1 MVAELR
7 GSVPGYS
14 SLLAK
19 THIRE
24 SWTDIRNMKGWSFQL
39 GNGGFSTPGVMNAGS
54 CTTTFGSPTVTPDA
68 TAQTAWLAASQFG
81 SLITQRQFRVGQ
93 SAIYNIIAIANA
105 TGVITLD
112 RPWVDLTT
120 GAGLGYAIYQCYYAV
135 PAKDFQAWES
145 VLDVTNVIDL
155 TTGVQRPIV
164 DRNDPQRQVFSN
176 PTTIL
181 SYQVDSRPGS
191 STLGWMMYELYP
203 QPQAQ
208 YAYQTWYSRGGADL
222 VLPTDTLPY
231 PITED
236 WVKCLARIKAYEWA
250 EANKDPANPRGTGS
264 DYRFLVGLVAKEADG
279 KRKEIRSL
287 DRDRVDMWNATMSR
301 LSGQGPAAT
310 FNPATGYVQSR
321 NL

>member
-14 SLLAK
+14 ALLAK

-54 CTTTFGSPTVTPDA
+54 CTTTFGSPLVTPDA
-68 TAQTAWLAASQFG
+68 TAQAAWLAASQFG

-135 PAKDFQAWES
+135 PVKDFQAWES
-145 VLDVTNVIDL
+145 VLDVTNVIYLNTD
-155 TTGVQRPIV
+155 GARQDV
-164 DRNDPQRQVFSN
+164 DIADPQRQIFSN
-176 PTTIL
+176 PTTL
-181 SYQVDSRPGS
+181 VPYQVDARANS

-208 YAYQTWYSRGGADL
+208 YAYQTLYTWKSPDL

-236 WVKCLARIKAYEWA
+236 VVKTLARIKAYEWA
-250 EANKDPANPRGTGS
+250 EGNKDPANPRGSGA
-264 DYRFLVGLVAKEADG
+264 DFRFLMGSAAKQAAG
-279 KRKEIRSL
+279 KLKEIRSL
-287 DRDRVDMWNATMSR
+287 DRDRVDVWNKTMTR
-301 LSGQGPAAT
+301 LSGLGPAAT
-310 FNPATGYVQSR
+310 FNPSTGFVQSR